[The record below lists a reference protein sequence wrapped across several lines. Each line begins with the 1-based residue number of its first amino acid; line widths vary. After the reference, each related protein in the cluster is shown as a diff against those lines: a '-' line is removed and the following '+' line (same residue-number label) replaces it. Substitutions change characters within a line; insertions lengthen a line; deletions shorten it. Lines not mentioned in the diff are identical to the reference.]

1 MAVVPN
7 RNESERSMNVSFAE
21 GEGSAATNKER
32 FEKLKASRQKYKDQ
46 ATEAKL
52 RCVNLERQLSMLVQQ
67 LESSSAA
74 GVGVGN
80 GNDDEGK
87 ARMEAEIRELKARLA
102 SATATVDKLDDQL
115 ADCARRLSIAN
126 ASLAKAHSDAKE
138 WRAKAERATST
149 MVGGGGAYEYMCG
162 AVLGAG
168 TLAAAGY
175 VALTY
180 MMKR

>member
-1 MAVVPN
+1 M
-7 RNESERSMNVSFAE
+7 
-21 GEGSAATNKER
+21 
-32 FEKLKASRQKYKDQ
+32 
-46 ATEAKL
+46 
-52 RCVNLERQLSMLVQQ
+52 
-67 LESSSAA
+67 
-74 GVGVGN
+74 
-80 GNDDEGK
+80 
-87 ARMEAEIRELKARLA
+87 
-102 SATATVDKLDDQL
+102 DKLDDQL

-138 WRAKAERATST
+138 WRAKAERATSM

-168 TLAAAGY
+168 TVAAAGY

>member
-7 RNESERSMNVSFAE
+7 RNDSERSMNAPFAE

-46 ATEAKL
+46 ATEGETRR

-67 LESSSAA
+67 LESSAAA

-87 ARMEAEIRELKARLA
+87 ARIEAEIRELKARLRPPPRRWT
-102 SATATVDKLDDQL
+102 SSTII
-115 ADCARRLSIAN
+115 ADCARLLHRQRCRSQRRT
-126 ASLAKAHSDAKE
+126 DAKE

-149 MVGGGGAYEYMCG
+149 MVGGGAYEYMCG

-168 TLAAAGY
+168 TVAAAG
-175 VALTY
+175 TWP
-180 MMKR
+180 